1 MNRHVCKMVSACEE
15 VRETDKTRAS
25 LSLSVIDLSF
35 LVVYAGMCVIVQVL
49 VDCKER
55 ANVQSTVEVKPVC
68 LCVFIGLPD
77 IKLILSFC

>member
-15 VRETDKTRAS
+15 VRETDKTSAS

-35 LVVYAGMCVIVQVL
+35 LMVYAGMCVIVQVL